1 MQTHSRWFEVRFRT
15 PGMLAFMLH
24 RISGIGLVAYLFLHL
39 VLLNQL
45 RGGPDAWG
53 NFLQVMRSPVVVL
66 LDAALLFGILIH
78 GLNGLRL
85 TLVGLGILV
94 RYQKQLFWACL
105 GVAITLSVLGTMTIA
120 MK

>member
-1 MQTHSRWFEVRFRT
+1 MQKRSSWFDLRFRGA
-15 PGMLAFMLH
+15 GMLAFMIH

-39 VLLNQL
+39 ALLNQL
-45 RGGPDAWG
+45 RQGPGAWNG
-53 NFLQVMRSPVVVL
+53 FVQVMRSPLVL
-66 LDAALLFGILIH
+66 FLDGVLLFGILIH

-94 RYQKQLFWACL
+94 QHQRPLFWACL
-105 GVAITLSVLGTMTIA
+105 GLAIVLSTVGTMA